1 MILITRPRKDS
12 LELQKKLKKIKIHSL
27 IQELSTFKISKTRMD
42 LSNSIILI
50 TSSRS
55 IDYLVKTKTLE
66 TCKRSNFLVIGK
78 LAEKRLRQLGC
89 KRITVS
95 ARDSKELL
103 KRIKHKLN
111 NKEIIKFLCSNIYN
125 KELVRSLKKLNYH
138 AELLQVYETNSVK
151 KLKKSVVR
159 DLNNHKLKAAVFFSQ
174 FSLKNFLKLCRTEN
188 IKRSNLKKIHYICI
202 SERVAEQAI
211 RSGYNVHI
219 SNKPSKAS
227 ILELI
232 QKDFAK

>member
-27 IQELSTFKISKTRMD
+27 IQELSTFKISKTRID

-66 TCKRSNFLVIGK
+66 TCKRSKFFVIGK
-78 LAEKRLRQLGC
+78 LAEKRLRKLGC
-89 KRITVS
+89 KHIIVS
-95 ARDSKELL
+95 ASDSNELL
-103 KRIKHKLN
+103 TQLKDKLN
-111 NKEIIKFLCSNIYN
+111 NKEIIKFLCSNIFN
-125 KELVRSLKKLNYH
+125 KELVKSLKKLNYH
-138 AELLQVYETNSVK
+138 VELLQVYETNSIK

-174 FSLKNFLKLCRTEN
+174 FSLNNFLKLCKTEN
-188 IKRSNLKKIHYICI
+188 IKSSTLKKLHYICI
-202 SERVAEQAI
+202 SERVAKQVI
-211 RSGYNVHI
+211 RPGYNVHL
-219 SNKPSKAS
+219 SDKPTKVS

-232 QKDFAK
+232 QKHFPK

>member
-27 IQELSTFKISKTRMD
+27 IQELSTFKISKTRID

-66 TCKRSNFLVIGK
+66 TCKRSKFFVIGK
-78 LAEKRLRQLGC
+78 LAEKRLRKLGC
-89 KRITVS
+89 KHIIVS
-95 ARDSKELL
+95 ASDSNELL
-103 KRIKHKLN
+103 TQLKDKLN
-111 NKEIIKFLCSNIYN
+111 KKEIIKFLCSNIFN
-125 KELVRSLKKLNYH
+125 EELVKSLKKLNYH
-138 AELLQVYETNSVK
+138 VELLQVYETNSIK
-151 KLKKSVVR
+151 KLKKSVVQ

-174 FSLKNFLKLCRTEN
+174 FSLNNFLKLCKIEN
-188 IKRSNLKKIHYICI
+188 VKSSTLKNLHYICI
-202 SERVAEQAI
+202 SERVAKQAI
-211 RSGYNVHI
+211 RSGYNVHL
-219 SNKPSKAS
+219 SDKPTKVS

-232 QKDFAK
+232 QKHFVK